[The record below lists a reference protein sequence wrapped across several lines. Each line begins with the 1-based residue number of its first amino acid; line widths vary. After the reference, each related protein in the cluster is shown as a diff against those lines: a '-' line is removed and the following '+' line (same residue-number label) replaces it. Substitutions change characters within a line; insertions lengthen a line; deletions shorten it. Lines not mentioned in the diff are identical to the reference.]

1 MSGKLIN
8 LFLMDGDPT
17 GRIKCTLSNWTG
29 IAYKIPRT
37 MLDKARS
44 ITYLNQSGVY
54 MLFGN
59 SNETGNPVVYIGQ
72 AGTRKN
78 GHGIINRLDE
88 HRRNSNKD
96 WWIEAVALTTSN
108 NSFGP
113 TEISYLE
120 NRFTN
125 MAIDADRYE
134 VTNSND
140 PTQGNITEEKESEM
154 NEFIDYSKLVIGAM
168 GYKVFEPLV
177 IKDND
182 KESNKDNDNE
192 PLLYFK
198 NSNANAIGKR
208 TYEGFVVFAGS
219 KISSHFTKS
228 VPEGILK
235 LREADAKNI
244 SPDYILNKDILFKS
258 PYAAAGFVGGAS
270 LNGITMWKTEDG
282 VTLKDFDMSK

>member
-44 ITYLNQSGVY
+44 IPYLNQSGVY

-59 SNETGNPVVYIGQ
+59 SNKTGNPVVYIGQ

-88 HRRNSNKD
+88 HRRDSNKD

-113 TEISYLE
+113 TEISFLE

-134 VTNSND
+134 VTNSKA
-140 PTQGNITEEKESEM
+140 I
-154 NEFIDYSKLVIGAM
+154 
-168 GYKVFEPLV
+168 
-177 IKDND
+177 
-182 KESNKDNDNE
+182 
-192 PLLYFK
+192 FK
-198 NSNANAIGKR
+198 K
-208 TYEGFVVFAGS
+208 TYLCW
-219 KISSHFTKS
+219 TK
-228 VPEGILK
+228 
-235 LREADAKNI
+235 
-244 SPDYILNKDILFKS
+244 
-258 PYAAAGFVGGAS
+258 
-270 LNGITMWKTEDG
+270 
-282 VTLKDFDMSK
+282 